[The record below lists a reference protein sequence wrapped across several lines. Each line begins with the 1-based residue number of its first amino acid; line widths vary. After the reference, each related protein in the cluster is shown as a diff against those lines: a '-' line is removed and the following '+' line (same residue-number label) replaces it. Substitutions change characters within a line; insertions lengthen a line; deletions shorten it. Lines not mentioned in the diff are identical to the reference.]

1 MIESITAAVDVAL
14 LVAFALILGAFAL
27 ILWDLLQE
35 RMRGWLRVMVVVVLA
50 PACALGATVISAGV
64 GLGLASA
71 LGPEEPPAH
80 TEPTDKDLNER
91 TSAGRRGSETTTER
105 TGTPSPTPSAA
116 PTASPTATPSPLPTA
131 SSTATP
137 SPSASPSP

>member
-1 MIESITAAVDVAL
+1 MTMIETISAVVDVAL
-14 LVAFALILGAFAL
+14 LAAFALILGAFAVL
-27 ILWDLLQE
+27 LWDLLQE

-50 PACALGATVISAGV
+50 PACALGATAISAGV

-71 LGPEEPPAH
+71 LEPEKPPAH

-105 TGTPSPTPSAA
+105 RASPTPTPTAS
-116 PTASPTATPSPLPTA
+116 PTASPTATA
-131 SSTATP
+131 

>member
-1 MIESITAAVDVAL
+1 MTMIESISAVVDVAL
-14 LVAFALILGAFAL
+14 LAAFALILGAFAVL
-27 ILWDLLQE
+27 LWDLLQE

-80 TEPTDKDLNER
+80 SEPTDKDLNER
-91 TSAGRRGSETTTER
+91 NLERTSAEPRGTEETTTER
-105 TGTPSPTPSAA
+105 RASPTPTPSAS
-116 PTASPTATPSPLPTA
+116 PTTSPTATA
-131 SSTATP
+131 

>member
-1 MIESITAAVDVAL
+1 VTMIESISAAVDVAL
-14 LVAFALILGAFAL
+14 LAAFALILGAFAL
-27 ILWDLLQE
+27 LLWDFLQE

-50 PACALGATVISAGV
+50 PACALGATAISAGV

-80 TEPTDKDLNER
+80 TEPTDKDPNTRNLER
-91 TSAGRRGSETTTER
+91 TSAGPRGSETTTER
-105 TGTPSPTPSAA
+105 RASPTPTPTAS
-116 PTASPTATPSPLPTA
+116 PTASPTATA
-131 SSTATP
+131 